1 MNSLYTDFF
10 GKIEREI
17 DHKNGLDIS
26 VLYQYYISTHMYTPY
41 FTITPVILKNIEEI
55 GRVFGYLKAVQLP
68 ASYRQEYIEKI
79 AAETVHASTAI
90 EGNTLTQEQV
100 TKVIRGEKIH
110 AIEKDIR
117 EAKNYY
123 HILEHIRTIAHHA
136 EKFTQ
141 HTILELHKNLLSG
154 IDDEIAGKYRLG
166 QVQVGSYLPPES
178 WQVPHLMADFVVWL
192 NQPVPQD
199 LSFIIYAGI
208 AHYQLVAIHP
218 FRDGNGRTTR
228 ALITLYLM
236 KNGYDI
242 TGSFALESYYNRERQ
257 KYYAALSTADTH
269 RNSEGNPDLT
279 AWLEYFSTAFLVEA
293 ERAQSRINQ
302 FLETQKVLSGIS
314 LTNTQHALLRITA
327 KKGTAQMADYLTAL
341 NLSQRGV
348 YKALQKLLEIG
359 LLTQAGKRKG
369 SRYTI
374 TEMGLNY
381 LH

>member
-1 MNSLYTDFF
+1 M
-10 GKIEREI
+10 
-17 DHKNGLDIS
+17 
-26 VLYQYYISTHMYTPY
+26 
-41 FTITPVILKNIEEI
+41 
-55 GRVFGYLKAVQLP
+55 LP
-68 ASYRQEYIEKI
+68 RQ
-79 AAETVHASTAI
+79 S
-90 EGNTLTQEQV
+90 GNTLTQEQV

-110 AIEKDIR
+110 AIEKTFV
-117 EAKNYY
+117 KPKLLS
-123 HILEHIRTIAHHA
+123 HFRTYSHDCSSA

-199 LSFIIYAGI
+199 LSFIVYAGI

-269 RNSEGNPDLT
+269 RNSGGNPDLT

-327 KKGTAQMADYLTAL
+327 KKE
-341 NLSQRGV
+341 
-348 YKALQKLLEIG
+348 LLKWQI
-359 LLTQAGKRKG
+359 
-369 SRYTI
+369 I
-374 TEMGLNY
+374 
-381 LH
+381 